1 MKKIKILC
9 TALLVLTGMQNAKAQ
24 QPITFEKYLLEV
36 ANNNLEYLS
45 QQHNVKIADAEIAI
59 QNMFPDPEL
68 AFEAVNETFS
78 LELGYTLE
86 LGKRK
91 NRVNLAKTQAEMETL
106 ALEWFF
112 SELRAEAANA
122 YLNAIL
128 QRELLEVKRNSY
140 KYMAQ
145 LSEYDSLRY
154 KAGEISENDARQTFL
169 EAATLLNEVYN
180 QEGEYKSAIIM
191 LNQYMGNNSGELFNP
206 LGGWDNIDNRYDLN
220 ELVAYG
226 MEHRVDLLMANK
238 SIDMALQNIRTVKAE
253 RRPDIGV
260 IVGYERNWNGL
271 FPVRQNMLKAGIAI
285 PLKFSN
291 LNKGSIRQSEH
302 ILKQNE
308 TQAQHT
314 ALQVQTDIS
323 QAYFR
328 YESLGR
334 QVEEYKSGLLNEAHT
349 LLEGMTFRY
358 KRGEI
363 NILELLVAQRTHN
376 EVREQYLETMKE
388 YAVSL
393 VFLQKSAG
401 MWDVGF

>member
-238 SIDMALQNIRTVKAE
+238 SIV
-253 RRPDIGV
+253 
-260 IVGYERNWNGL
+260 
-271 FPVRQNMLKAGIAI
+271 
-285 PLKFSN
+285 
-291 LNKGSIRQSEH
+291 
-302 ILKQNE
+302 
-308 TQAQHT
+308 
-314 ALQVQTDIS
+314 
-323 QAYFR
+323 
-328 YESLGR
+328 
-334 QVEEYKSGLLNEAHT
+334 
-349 LLEGMTFRY
+349 
-358 KRGEI
+358 
-363 NILELLVAQRTHN
+363 
-376 EVREQYLETMKE
+376 
-388 YAVSL
+388 
-393 VFLQKSAG
+393 
-401 MWDVGF
+401 